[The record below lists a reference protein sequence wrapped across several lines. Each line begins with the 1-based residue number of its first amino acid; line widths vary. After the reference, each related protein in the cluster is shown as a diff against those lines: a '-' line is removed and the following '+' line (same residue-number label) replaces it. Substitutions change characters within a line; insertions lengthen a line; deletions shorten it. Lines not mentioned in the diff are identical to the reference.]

1 MSWNS
6 WAWTPKLIYIG
17 IQFQVFYKDMLRH
30 VLGVWSIPWS
40 WSGSATENPQK
51 CCPRRAAHDLRK
63 RWDRSEPKM
72 DVYDQI
78 WLWGINDV
86 VSKMSSNIVLW
97 KWQLL
102 DGFRYVNNDDRGCHI
117 RERLF
122 CLHTIYI
129 YAPRFLF
136 GWREQRREQRCELC
150 WVIIHWCIKYV

>member
-1 MSWNS
+1 
-6 WAWTPKLIYIG
+6 
-17 IQFQVFYKDMLRH
+17 
-30 VLGVWSIPWS
+30 
-40 WSGSATENPQK
+40 
-51 CCPRRAAHDLRK
+51 
-63 RWDRSEPKM
+63 M

-122 CLHTIYI
+122 CLHNIYI
-129 YAPRFLF
+129 IMPLGFYLVD
-136 GWREQRREQRCELC
+136 ENSD
-150 WVIIHWCIKYV
+150 VNSDVNYVE